1 MQSDWSPCA
10 SSGGGSRYLCGGLE
24 LEVEGAED
32 TTQEGVQQR
41 EDRGGRERLACLRA
55 LSRGREGWSDG
66 ASLASAVRAH
76 TGTRPCDPE
85 LLILVLLASP
95 RIRRGRGAR
104 DSEIEGMCIYR

>member
-1 MQSDWSPCA
+1 MAVWNSRLKAQQIPLRRAC
-10 SSGGGSRYLCGGLE
+10 SSERIEEGGSGLPASIVSWEGG
-24 LEVEGAED
+24 
-32 TTQEGVQQR
+32 
-41 EDRGGRERLACLRA
+41 
-55 LSRGREGWSDG
+55 SDG